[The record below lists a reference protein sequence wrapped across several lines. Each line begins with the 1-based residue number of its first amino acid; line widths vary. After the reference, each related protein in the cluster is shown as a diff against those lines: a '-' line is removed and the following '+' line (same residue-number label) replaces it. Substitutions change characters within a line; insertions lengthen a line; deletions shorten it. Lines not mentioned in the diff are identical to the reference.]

1 MPELRILDLDAPAFD
16 RLRER
21 AKAHGRS
28 VEAEAR
34 TILQGALTETARDPW
49 AVINALREELAR
61 SGKTFPDST
70 ELIREDRQR

>member
-1 MPELRILDLDAPAFD
+1 MA

-21 AKAHGRS
+21 ANAHGRS

-34 TILQGALTETARDPW
+34 TILQGALAEPGSDPW
-49 AVINALREELAR
+49 AVVNALREELAR

>member
-1 MPELRILDLDAPAFD
+1 MPELRIADLDQPVFD

-28 VEAEAR
+28 PEAEAR
-34 TILQGALTETARDPW
+34 TILQNALTETAPDPW
-49 AVINALREELAR
+49 AVINTLREELAR
-61 SGKTFPDST
+61 SGRAYPDST